1 MGRTNAGKSSL
12 LNAILNYDR
21 AIVSNIAGT
30 TRDTVEVDHYLNGHL
45 VTIVDTAGIH
55 ESQDQIEQMGIAKS
69 LQEIKQADLIIH
81 LIDITELNHPEDQI
95 IHDLI
100 KDHPHLTVYSKKDQL
115 NTAAPDLPILISAKE
130 NDLSQ
135 LMQKLKLVMDETNTV
150 SSQFGL
156 VNRIGINNLSL
167 AIDELELAIT
177 GLKNG
182 LVIDLL
188 AEHYRA
194 AYDNLSKILGL
205 GDRELITEIFDNF
218 CVGK

>member
-1 MGRTNAGKSSL
+1 M

-55 ESQDQIEQMGIAKS
+55 ESCDQIEQMGIAKS

-81 LIDITELNHPEDQI
+81 LIDVTELNHPEDQI
-95 IHDLI
+95 IQDLI
-100 KDHPHLTVYSKKDQL
+100 KDHSYLTVYSKKDQL
-115 NTAAPDLPILISAKE
+115 NMPNPDLPILISAKE

-135 LMQKLKLVMDETNTV
+135 LMKKLKLVMDQTNPV

-188 AEHYRA
+188 AEHYRV

-205 GDRELITEIFDNF
+205 GDRELIDEIFDNF